1 MKDVIVEHLIRNSFI
16 RSSPLG
22 FTAGRSCLTNLLE
35 YMEELTNLV
44 DMFYLLMVKLRGARL
59 HGQIDQFGWM
69 SGCQIGSRTV
79 VSFSLV

>member
-16 RSSPLG
+16 RSSHLG

-44 DMFYLLMVKLRGARL
+44 DMFYLQSSNIPTVENVLARGST
-59 HGQIDQFGWM
+59 GV
-69 SGCQIGSRTV
+69 GSV
-79 VSFSLV
+79 VTPRYVLKCKSS